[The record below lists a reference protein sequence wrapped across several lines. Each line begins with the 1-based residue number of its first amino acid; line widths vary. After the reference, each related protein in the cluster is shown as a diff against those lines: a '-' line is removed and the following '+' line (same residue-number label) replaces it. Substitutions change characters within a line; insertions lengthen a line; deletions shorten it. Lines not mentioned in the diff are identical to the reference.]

1 MNPTQD
7 NPSPTQ
13 QPQEN
18 DKLNFFQGAPE
29 EPQISTP
36 ANAETTTEVQLP
48 SETPMQL
55 ETIPD
60 QPAVS
65 SIAPTPEPTP
75 IEITPQAVVTPAQPE
90 VIATVAPTPSIP
102 EPVVSTPAPIN
113 TSSNIQFEN
122 TPDFAISSA
131 KPTNQ
136 LDSQKLIMIVAGILG
151 VLIVFGGGFFILRS
165 RNSQANNTPV
175 VAPVV
180 EQTTPAI
187 QETPAVTETPMT
199 QTQTTPQVNSVA
211 LTIETYKAEILKV
224 ETKTLTTIKNTPIN
238 VASNTQS
245 IDQIRFASDD
255 LFANYQALLNLQAPE
270 TAKPLHTQLVTNYK
284 LLVDSYDVVLKS
296 LKETNKISPEA
307 KAQFSGNY
315 NKAVSGINDAL
326 SKIKALK

>member
-7 NPSPTQ
+7 NPTPTQ

-36 ANAETTTEVQLP
+36 ASAETTTEVQLP

-75 IEITPQAVVTPAQPE
+75 IEITPQEIV
-90 VIATVAPTPSIP
+90 TPSIP
-102 EPVVSTPAPIN
+102 EPVVSTPTPTN

-165 RNSQANNTPV
+165 RNSQTNNTPV

-180 EQTTPAI
+180 EQNAPTT
-187 QETPAVTETPMT
+187 QEAPAVTETPMT

-326 SKIKALK
+326 TKIKALK